1 MQQGSADRRRVVWI
15 VDDSPF
21 ESQVAREALSSEYEV
36 HGFSDGSA
44 ALERLAAGSP
54 PDVLV
59 LDWVMPGLSGIEI
72 CQFLRSRPA
81 TAELPVL
88 LLTVQQNTDEIVQGL
103 GAGANDYLGKPYAAP
118 ELRARV
124 GALVRS
130 RAQREQIDRAQRVLR
145 RVLAQLPDAVV
156 TIDAERRILFVN
168 SEAERIL
175 GSRAEALIDR
185 ALPDVLPALQ
195 LGSRAQA
202 GSTRQAS
209 LPDVRCGDYVLAPR
223 VSIPPSDDEGN
234 TTFTL
239 RDVTEVRRQEARRVD
254 FYSMVAHDLRSP
266 LSAIL
271 MRTQMLQQGHRGPVT
286 PEVKAELER
295 MHAGVRDLV
304 RLITDFLDLSQI
316 ETGNFRIDRKPV
328 DVRSVIAAAV
338 EEYQP
343 LADARNL
350 RLTQET
356 NGPAVVEGDA
366 RRLMQV
372 VANLLSNAIK
382 YTQKGGQVLVRIAE
396 DPHTVE
402 IDVAD
407 DGPGISQ
414 EALPRLFRKYERIED
429 SSAARAEGTG
439 LGLVIVKEI
448 VEAHGGTVGA
458 RSTPGS
464 GSTFWLRL
472 PRANASLAT

>member
-1 MQQGSADRRRVVWI
+1 MHQGTPDRRRVVWI

-21 ESQVAREALSSEYEV
+21 ESQVAHEALSAEYEV
-36 HGFSDGSA
+36 HGFSDGSV
-44 ALERLAAGSP
+44 ALERLAAGKP

-88 LLTVQQNTDEIVQGL
+88 LLTVQQNTDEIVEGL

-130 RAQREQIDRAQRVLR
+130 RALREQIDRAQRVLR
-145 RVLAQLPDAVV
+145 GVFAQLPDAVV
-156 TIDAERRILFVN
+156 TIDGERRILFVN
-168 SEAERIL
+168 SEAERLL
-175 GSRAEALIDR
+175 GSRPEALVGR
-185 ALPDVLPALQ
+185 ALPDVLPELQ
-195 LGSRAQA
+195 FGSLPQA
-202 GSTRQAS
+202 GTRQAS
-209 LPDVRCGDYVLAPR
+209 LPDVRFGDFILAPR

-239 RDVTEVRRQEARRVD
+239 RDVTDARRQEARRVD

-266 LSAIL
+266 LSAML
-271 MRTQMLQQGHRGPVT
+271 MRTQMLQQGHRGPLT

-304 RLITDFLDLSQI
+304 RLITDFLDVSQI
-316 ETGNFRIDRKPV
+316 ETGSFRIERKPV
-328 DVRSVIAAAV
+328 DVRSVIAEAV
-338 EEYQP
+338 EEYRP
-343 LADARNL
+343 LAEARSL
-350 RLTQET
+350 RLTQEV

-382 YTQKGGQVLVRIAE
+382 YTQKGGQVQVRIAS

-429 SSAARAEGTG
+429 STAGRAEGTG

-464 GSTFWLRL
+464 GSTFWFRL
-472 PRANASLAT
+472 PRAKASLAS